1 MISTQP
7 KVVAVIQA
15 RVGSTRLPGKVLR
28 NLKSRP
34 VLEWVVRAARAAEGI
49 DDVVIAT
56 STEASDNVIADF
68 AREQGIQVVRGSESD
83 VLARF
88 LQAVSETGA
97 DAVVR
102 LTADCP
108 LLDPEIISQIV
119 AIWRRTPDFDYVS
132 TTLVRSLPR
141 GLDVELVTADALSRV
156 GSREEAH
163 HRAHVTSGVYE
174 EGSGFSC
181 AGLTMQPGYSHYR
194 VTLDTSEDLAAL
206 DALTSLLPDG
216 LPAWSDI
223 VQVLNSHPEIV
234 ALNAEIEQ
242 KALIEG

>member
-1 MISTQP
+1 MTTTQP

-28 NLKSRP
+28 DLQSRP
-34 VLEWVVRAARAAEGI
+34 VLEWVVRAAQAAEGI
-49 DDVVIAT
+49 DGVVIAT
-56 STEASDNVIADF
+56 STEGSDDVIADF
-68 AREQGIQVVRGSESD
+68 ARERGIQVVRGSESD

-108 LLDPEIISQIV
+108 LLDPDIISQVV
-119 AIWRRTPDFDYVS
+119 AIWRRTPGFDYVS

-156 GSREEAH
+156 ANRSEAH

-174 EGSGFSC
+174 EGAGFSC
-181 AGLTMQPGYSHYR
+181 AGLTLQPGFSHYR
-194 VTLDTSEDLAAL
+194 VTLDTPEDAAAL
-206 DALTSLLPDG
+206 EALTSLLPDG
-216 LPAWSDI
+216 PPAWSDI
-223 VQVLNSHPEIV
+223 VRLLDDHPQIV

>member
-1 MISTQP
+1 MQP

-28 NLKSRP
+28 ALKSRP
-34 VLEWVVRAARAAEGI
+34 VLEWVVRAAQGAEGI

-56 STEASDNVIADF
+56 STEASDDVIADF
-68 AREQGIQVVRGSESD
+68 AGDRGIQVIRGSESD

-108 LLDPEIISQIV
+108 LLDPDIISQV
-119 AIWRRTPDFDYVS
+119 VGIWRRTPSFDYVS
-132 TTLVRSLPR
+132 TTLIRTLPR
-141 GLDVELVTADALSRV
+141 GLDVELVTADALNRV
-156 GSREEAH
+156 ANRSEPH

-181 AGLTMQPGYSHYR
+181 AGLSLQPGYAHYR
-194 VTLDTSEDLAAL
+194 VTLDTPEDAALL
-206 DALTSLLPDG
+206 DALTGMLPDAP
-216 LPAWSDI
+216 PAWSD
-223 VQVLNSHPEIV
+223 VVRVLDKHPEIV
-234 ALNAEIEQ
+234 ALNAQIQQ
-242 KALIEG
+242 KQLIEG